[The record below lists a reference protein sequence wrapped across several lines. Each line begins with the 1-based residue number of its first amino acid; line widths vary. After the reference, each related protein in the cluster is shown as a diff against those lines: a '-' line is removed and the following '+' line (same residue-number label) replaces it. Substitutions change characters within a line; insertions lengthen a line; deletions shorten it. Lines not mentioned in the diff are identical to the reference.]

1 MTSASGSAAPVS
13 AAPPQRVAWIDR
25 ARGVALVAMIVY
37 HASYDL
43 ALFGVVEWRV
53 SSAPAWRG
61 FAMLIAASFIALSG
75 LSLALSARG
84 GIRWTAFLRRLILL
98 VAAAAAV
105 TAGTWFAM
113 GTPVTF
119 GILHAIALF
128 SVLALPFLRAP
139 SWVPAVLAVAVF
151 LVPFAVQSEAFST
164 PLLYPLGLDPTP
176 IPSFDYEPIFPWFA
190 AMLAG
195 IAATPFLPTARSGA
209 AGDVLARMGRHSLA
223 IYLLHQ
229 PILFGLL
236 LGARQLA
243 LV

>member
-1 MTSASGSAAPVS
+1 MSPAPVS

-25 ARGVALVAMIVY
+25 ARGVALLAMIVY
-37 HASYDL
+37 HFSFDL
-43 ALFGVVEWRV
+43 ALFGVVRWDV
-53 SSAPAWRG
+53 GGAPHWRG
-61 FAMLIAASFIALSG
+61 FAILIAASFIALSG

-84 GIRWTAFLRRLILL
+84 GIRWRAFLRRLALL

-105 TAGTWFAM
+105 TVGTWFAM

-128 SVLALPFLRAP
+128 SVLALPFLRTP
-139 SWVPAVLAVAVF
+139 PWVPAVVAVVVF
-151 LVPFAVQSEAFST
+151 LVPFAVQSEALSA
-164 PLLYPLGLDPTP
+164 LWLYPLGLDPTP
-176 IPSFDYEPIFPWFA
+176 IPSFDYEPLFPWFA

-195 IAATPFLPTARSGA
+195 IAAAPYLPTPRSPVA
-209 AGDVLARMGRHSLA
+209 PDLLARMGRHSLA

-243 LV
+243 LL

>member
-1 MTSASGSAAPVS
+1 MTSAPVS

-25 ARGVALVAMIVY
+25 ARGTALVAMVVY
-37 HASYDL
+37 HASFDL
-43 ALFGVVEWRV
+43 SLFGIVEWRV
-53 SSAPAWRG
+53 SSAPHWRG
-61 FAMLIAASFIALSG
+61 FAILIAASFIALSG
-75 LSLALSARG
+75 LSLALSASG
-84 GIRWTAFLRRLILL
+84 GIRWRAFGRRLALL
-98 VAAAAAV
+98 AAAAV
-105 TAGTWFAM
+105 AVTVGTWVGM

-119 GILHAIALF
+119 GILHAIAVF

-139 SWVPAVLAVAVF
+139 AWVPAVLAVVVF
-151 LVPFAVQSEAFST
+151 LVPFAVQSEAFSG

-195 IAATPFLPTARSGA
+195 VAAAPFVPTPRSPVA
-209 AGDVLARMGRHSLA
+209 PDLLALMGRHSLA

-236 LGARQLA
+236 MAARQVG